1 MVLALKSILG
11 QFQQE
16 IWNRF
21 AIPRVHLGSKG
32 ISRIKSEL
40 PLNKNPF
47 DYYDKAIASI
57 DTLKN
62 K

>member
-40 PLNKNPF
+40 RLIRTRLIITTKQ
-47 DYYDKAIASI
+47 SLQS
-57 DTLKN
+57 TH
-62 K
+62 

>member
-1 MVLALKSILG
+1 MVLALESILG

-21 AIPRVHLGSKG
+21 AIPLARLDSKG

-40 PLNKNPF
+40 PLDKNPF
-47 DYYDKAIASI
+47 DYYDKAIVSI